1 MVIRIRQG
9 KGGKD
14 REVPVSPK
22 LLDQLPTWYRSLK
35 RKNGWIFPST
45 QTRHSDQPTTGQTI
59 WQA

>member
-45 QTRHSDQPTTGQTI
+45 QTRLPISR
-59 WQA
+59 